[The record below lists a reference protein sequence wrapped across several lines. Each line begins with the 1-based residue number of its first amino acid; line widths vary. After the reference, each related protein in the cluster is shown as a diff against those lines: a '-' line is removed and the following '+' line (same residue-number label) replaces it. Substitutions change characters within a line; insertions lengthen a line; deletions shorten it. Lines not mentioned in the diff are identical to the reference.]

1 MLLFDL
7 REPINAVSH
16 GVGMMLALLVTGM
29 LWKRCVALHPCEVLP
44 RSGATSPRPCGAA
57 MWGCPA
63 ARHQRFK
70 AWSLL
75 VFGISLIFC
84 YAASAAFHAARL
96 QGEPLSRLQRLD
108 HIGIF
113 LLIAG
118 TYTPPA
124 WSLLPGRWRW
134 GTLATVWTITALGV
148 ARVWYGGT
156 LPIWVSTLVYLAMG
170 WGSLVCYRELARTYS
185 HRRLLPLP
193 LGGMFYSIGA
203 GLNLAQWPV
212 LSPGVFA
219 AHELF
224 HVLVLAGSACHIFF
238 MLHVVVPAPGSLPVP
253 VPARSRPWPA
263 LLWRWARAG
272 RTWGPADLLRFCAQ
286 APVAFAARSRPMP
299 DRPPEGPRVIEEF
312 EGHPARTSQPEKS
325 PDPEVSWIPGEGC
338 AWRTS
343 C

>member
-7 REPINAVSH
+7 REPINAMSH

-29 LWKRCVALHPCEVLP
+29 LWKRCGALIPCEVSP
-44 RSGATSPRPCGAA
+44 CSGALSLRPCGPA
-57 MWGCPA
+57 MWRCPA
-63 ARHQRFK
+63 ARHQRLK

-75 VFGISLIFC
+75 IFGTSLIFC
-84 YAASAAFHAARL
+84 YAASAVFHAARFE
-96 QGEPLSRLQRLD
+96 GEPLSRLQRLD

-124 WSLLPGRWRW
+124 WSLLRGRWRW
-134 GTLATVWTITALGV
+134 GTLATVWTITALWV
-148 ARVWYGGT
+148 ARAWYGGA

-185 HRRLLPLP
+185 HWRLLPLP

-203 GLNLAQWPV
+203 VLNLAQWPV

-238 MLHVVVPAPGSLPVP
+238 MLHVVVPAPCPMPVP
-253 VPARSRPWPA
+253 VPA
-263 LLWRWARAG
+263 
-272 RTWGPADLLRFCAQ
+272 
-286 APVAFAARSRPMP
+286 
-299 DRPPEGPRVIEEF
+299 
-312 EGHPARTSQPEKS
+312 
-325 PDPEVSWIPGEGC
+325 
-338 AWRTS
+338 
-343 C
+343 